1 MKRMFFLSAMIA
13 TAAFTGSVRADDG
26 ACEGGRIVAEHIARK
41 LGMTDD
47 QKARAK
53 EILAAAKAEA
63 ESSGMPEAK
72 REAMKA
78 AFDQIRSEVLNDE
91 QRGKVES
98 FKSGIR
104 EKIGGALRKAGGRAA
119 DALQMTED
127 QRARAKEILEAA
139 KAEAE
144 GAGSPEAKFGALK
157 GAFEKIRDEVL
168 TDEQRAK
175 ADAMKGKIREKIG
188 AKLREFA
195 ATAANTLGLTD
206 EQKAQ
211 AREILQAAH
220 EQAKG
225 AGSLKEKLLA
235 FRSALEKIRD
245 GVLTPEQRIDA
256 DAYKGLILKG
266 ILGRLEAAGEQ
277 PW

>member
-1 MKRMFFLSAMIA
+1 MKRMSLLSMAVAVMA
-13 TAAFTGSVRADDG
+13 SAGGVRADDG
-26 ACEGGRIVAEHIARK
+26 ACEGGRIVAEHIAAK

-53 EILAAAKAEA
+53 EIMASAKAEA
-63 ESSGMPEAK
+63 DAAGTCEAK
-72 REAMKA
+72 RA
-78 AFDQIRSEVLNDE
+78 AFQTALAKVRDEVLTDE
-91 QRGKVES
+91 QRGKVDA
-98 FKSGIR
+98 FKNGIR
-104 EKIGGALRKAGGRAA
+104 EKIGGALRKAGERAA
-119 DALQMTED
+119 AALEMSDD
-127 QRARAKEILEAA
+127 QRARAKEILAAA

-168 TDEQRAK
+168 TEEQRAK

-195 ATAANTLGLTD
+195 ATAANTLGMTD

-220 EQAKG
+220 EQAKA
-225 AGSLKEKLLA
+225 AGSLKDKLLA
-235 FRSALEKIRD
+235 FRAGLEKIRD
-245 GVLTPEQRIDA
+245 GVLSPEQRIDVE
-256 DAYKGLILKG
+256 AYKNLMIKG
-266 ILGRLEAAGEQ
+266 ILGRLEAAGER